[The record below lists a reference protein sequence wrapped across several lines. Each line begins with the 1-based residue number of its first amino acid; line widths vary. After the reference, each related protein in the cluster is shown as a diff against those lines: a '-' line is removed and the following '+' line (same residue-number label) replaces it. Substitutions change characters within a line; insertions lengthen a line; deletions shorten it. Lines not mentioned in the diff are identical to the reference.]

1 VTEPFVIDGNGFEV
15 KPFAGA
21 VALAIFEIIRPTME
35 EAARPGRQ
43 AANKCEVR
51 TG

>member
-1 VTEPFVIDGNGFEV
+1 MTEPFVSDGYWIVMKRFV
-15 KPFAGA
+15 GA

-43 AANKCEVR
+43 AANKCAVR

>member
-1 VTEPFVIDGNGFEV
+1 MTGALVIDGNGFEV

-43 AANKCEVR
+43 AANKCAVR